1 MCPGRGWK
9 MKCSFIV
16 KNWPLFFFSPAL
28 FPANSL
34 SKKLKNFKRLIFI
47 LGPPHSNL
55 FCFPQVFQED
65 GGLLDENRVFKDFFQ
80 RNVCDSELAE
90 KKVFKHTSES
100 FSSLV
105 RSYSSDAQVKAPQS
119 LSVMRRNS
127 IKVYSSSSF
136 CFSSFISY
144 SE

>member
-1 MCPGRGWK
+1 MSCVPGEGVEDEMQFHCEK
-9 MKCSFIV
+9 LAS
-16 KNWPLFFFSPAL
+16 FFFFPAL

-105 RSYSSDAQVKAPQS
+105 RSYSSDAQVKAPPKF
-119 LSVMRRNS
+119 VCDE
-127 IKVYSSSSF
+127 KK
-136 CFSSFISY
+136 
-144 SE
+144 